1 MAVYLKVARVAFPT
15 KTAPSHRLVAFA
27 LGVIVILGIPAAVQA
42 AASKAM
48 RQSLAD
54 IASEDTSLAQGGVDR
69 LRRWSLVLDLERL
82 MAAYLNETDP
92 SRQARIAAAY
102 QELTGE
108 DAARRARELAD

>member
-1 MAVYLKVARVAFPT
+1 
-15 KTAPSHRLVAFA
+15 
-27 LGVIVILGIPAAVQA
+27 
-42 AASKAM
+42 
-48 RQSLAD
+48 
-54 IASEDTSLAQGGVDR
+54 
-69 LRRWSLVLDLERL
+69 